1 MTCKESLW
9 QRPYVNIFKHFKVEE
24 WKKSTKEGDVMS
36 FMDRTLKATVY
47 RIRGAIPAGNYI
59 QLPKTTTQSL
69 GLTGRY
75 LYLLFKPVASKYFVV
90 HFDAVTEDSQVIRI
104 SFSNLFKEFK
114 STATWLQFPFIC
126 GAAKGFVYNS
136 TAKTAKEDLVGPAPV
151 GVPWI
156 CLMMDLQ
163 YILSVYLNRR
173 YSHLKNIK
181 LCSNMLVK
189 NIFTSDIIFEP
200 SVTVSKAKREGLVLQ
215 DVCPIPRE
223 MAFLAP
229 KGENWHDI
237 YDYIRFPS
245 SGAKMPFDSIQ
256 KGQCSPSGK
265 GLPTNRSPVR
275 TNPCTLSVSKT
286 VQDRVSLIQQIT
298 SPEAAFYRSKRRPLV
313 TKNIPE
319 IHFQETVPKFSP
331 YKGERFEDWKEN
343 DQEAPAAKSDRIVK
357 VIPREDGGIHV
368 FAHRG
373 VGIAVHK
380 HSSDEGLQ
388 PDPILKLKKIIGFG
402 GSTLKYAVWTKSG
415 STVVYPCHAIV
426 VAMEIETGRQKFF
439 IGHTD
444 RVSALSFNGN
454 TTLLASAQTGNL
466 SVVRVWN
473 YFKGSCLAMFRTHVH
488 SVSCL
493 SFSFSGAVLCGVG
506 KDGHGKTMVV
516 VWNTAKVNPDGEVV
530 VMAKAHTEVDIQMMK
545 IASFDDTRMVSC
557 GRDNIRLWRIRSG
570 ALRSC
575 PVNLSEY
582 HSLEFTDASFEEGNL
597 ADKDPEDRTLFACS
611 KSGHILEIDYKN
623 VVIKNARRLFTSQT
637 KHSHRREKST
647 FNSGPAIAI
656 NSISVSAAF
665 CATGSDDGYLRLWPL
680 DFSTVFLEA
689 EHESPVSVVNID
701 PNGLKVLAATCTG
714 NLGYLDISSR
724 GYTTLMRS
732 HTDRILASSMDGIR
746 RHLVT
751 VSEDGTI
758 RVWELDSMQQFYDFV
773 SPGEIPC
780 AVNYHPI
787 QQIFACGFNSG
798 VVRIFNVENSSLLSE
813 QRQHR
818 GQVIGL
824 LFSPNGE
831 YLYSAGSLGSL
842 ALYDATEE
850 DHHVIRLLGNVVARG
865 CDRAPDALT
874 VSSDG
879 RYLAMVGPTEHIV
892 TVMDACSL
900 DEVMRVDVSILDL
913 ETSTLDTALK
923 VCYAPATIN
932 QLLVTTS
939 SNKIL
944 WLNPR
949 TGRLIR
955 QICNAHK
962 KVASAIAVSEDVQ
975 YLLTAGEKVIKVW
988 DYHMKQDTNFQVFIG
1003 HSEAIQQVAFTPD
1016 QLSVISVGDGIFIW
1030 DFLAGLSD
1038 QKETNDNLPVE
1049 TFAPLRAEASS
1060 KADGRELLMSS
1071 GMPRQSV
1078 PFPSSSPPRLDISG
1092 IETNHQGELLSDS
1105 ENKCSHS
1112 QLGGSRRRNEN
1123 SFLHVR
1129 EGIYKESLS
1138 PFLRSSCGQEEL
1150 EPDGPAATQV
1160 GDGDYLQS
1168 CAQPDS
1174 YKHFTARFKTSFVS
1188 QNAVPSPGKKKLK
1201 LKVVNGYNGNGR
1213 GNMVW
1218 NPDTALFAYSCG
1230 CLVIIED
1237 LHSGSQRH
1245 LTGHVEEVS
1254 TLALSHDAQDLASAS
1269 GGQGQAS
1276 SCIFIWNVTSG
1287 TCKKV
1292 LSQHTTEVQAMAY
1305 SRDDRLLISVGDY
1318 RDLTIALW
1326 DTSDYVLLTMTKVLD
1341 AVHEIAFDPT
1351 TACEFACV
1359 GVGAVQFWLLEKNGS
1374 DVQLKVHRVP
1384 VPDEVGLVELTALCY
1399 NTDSVLYTATSTGKV
1414 CAWDTQYNRCFMVW
1428 DADDGEIGI
1437 VKCRGHRLM
1446 TGSNAKKVRLWTVTA
1461 VQEMRLEGT
1470 GARSS
1475 SVLLEHEMVLD
1486 GTVISAV
1493 FDDIMDMGIVGTTA
1507 GTLWYINW
1515 AENTSIR
1522 LISGHRNQVNE
1533 VIFSPNEGH
1542 FATCAEDGS
1551 LRVWVMQ
1558 STELVVQFQVLN
1570 QSCLCMAW
1578 SPVHHSGEL
1587 LAKEQLVAGYSDG
1600 TIRLFNVLKT
1610 EMELKIHPHPV
1621 AVSAIAYSMDGEVIL
1636 SGDKDGLV
1644 AISSPRTGLT
1654 VRVIS
1659 DHRGSPI
1666 TTIQCTLKKF
1676 DEFGLR
1682 GCEMWLSVSSDR
1694 RVSVWAADWLKDQCE
1709 LIDWLTFPAPVD
1721 PGACDRSNVPP
1732 SLAAF
1737 SPSQSGE
1744 VVYVGYGVEPEIIF
1758 YSLHVKQIIRT
1769 MTLSHWATCLS
1780 ISPKGHLI
1788 AVGSN
1793 ERLLRLIEYPSG
1805 NFQDLP
1811 GHSDTVQFSRFTPSG
1826 KYFLSTSYNEVFIWE
1841 VQKHSLKP

>member
-1 MTCKESLW
+1 CTQMFKCRILPSFKFEFSESLW

-126 GAAKGFVYNS
+126 GAAKGFYIIFSFHVL
-136 TAKTAKEDLVGPAPV
+136 DLVGPAPV

-237 YDYIRFPS
+237 YDYIR
-245 SGAKMPFDSIQ
+245 
-256 KGQCSPSGK
+256 
-265 GLPTNRSPVR
+265 L
-275 TNPCTLSVSKT
+275 
-286 VQDRVSLIQQIT
+286 
-298 SPEAAFYRSKRRPLV
+298 
-313 TKNIPE
+313 
-319 IHFQETVPKFSP
+319 
-331 YKGERFEDWKEN
+331 
-343 DQEAPAAKSDRIVK
+343 
-357 VIPREDGGIHV
+357 
-368 FAHRG
+368 
-373 VGIAVHK
+373 
-380 HSSDEGLQ
+380 GLQ

-813 QRQHR
+813 QR
-818 GQVIGL
+818 L
-824 LFSPNGE
+824 C
-831 YLYSAGSLGSL
+831 YCTYTLYFPS
-842 ALYDATEE
+842 
-850 DHHVIRLLGNVVARG
+850 GNVVARG

-955 QICNAHK
+955 QVQI
-962 KVASAIAVSEDVQ
+962 ASAIAVSEDVQ

-1030 DFLAGLSD
+1030 DFLSAFVACFLDS
-1038 QKETNDNLPVE
+1038 
-1049 TFAPLRAEASS
+1049 ASASS
-1060 KADGRELLMSS
+1060 LM
-1071 GMPRQSV
+1071 V
-1078 PFPSSSPPRLDISG
+1078 FV
-1092 IETNHQGELLSDS
+1092 
-1105 ENKCSHS
+1105 C
-1112 QLGGSRRRNEN
+1112 
-1123 SFLHVR
+1123 
-1129 EGIYKESLS
+1129 LS
-1138 PFLRSSCGQEEL
+1138 P
-1150 EPDGPAATQV
+1150 
-1160 GDGDYLQS
+1160 
-1168 CAQPDS
+1168 
-1174 YKHFTARFKTSFVS
+1174 
-1188 QNAVPSPGKKKLK
+1188 
-1201 LKVVNGYNGNGR
+1201 
-1213 GNMVW
+1213 
-1218 NPDTALFAYSCG
+1218 ALFAYSCG

-1374 DVQLKVHRVP
+1374 DVHRVP

-1666 TTIQCTLKKF
+1666 TTIQCTLKKV
-1676 DEFGLR
+1676 

-1709 LIDWLTFPAPVD
+1709 LIDWLTFPAP
-1721 PGACDRSNVPP
+1721 ACDRSNVPP

-1758 YSLHVKQIIRT
+1758 YSLHVKQVSPNNQQTCSCNTRT
-1769 MTLSHWATCLS
+1769 V
-1780 ISPKGHLI
+1780 HL
-1788 AVGSN
+1788 
-1793 ERLLRLIEYPSG
+1793 LLRLIEYPSG

>member
-1 MTCKESLW
+1 MSSVNFWITGLIDSLW

-189 NIFTSDIIFEP
+189 NIFTSDIIFEF
-200 SVTVSKAKREGLVLQ
+200 VNYMLIEYWLVLQ

-256 KGQCSPSGK
+256 KGQCSPS
-265 GLPTNRSPVR
+265 LPTNRSPVR

-298 SPEAAFYRSKRRPLV
+298 SPEAVS
-313 TKNIPE
+313 T
-319 IHFQETVPKFSP
+319 S
-331 YKGERFEDWKEN
+331 
-343 DQEAPAAKSDRIVK
+343 PAAKSDRIVK

-380 HSSDEGLQ
+380 HSSDEVRARWLESQ
-388 PDPILKLKKIIGFG
+388 PMLRLLVIVKKNYIF
-402 GSTLKYAVWTKSG
+402 KAVWTKSG

-955 QICNAHK
+955 QVQI
-962 KVASAIAVSEDVQ
+962 ASAIAVSEDVQ

-1038 QKETNDNLPVE
+1038 QKETN
-1049 TFAPLRAEASS
+1049 ASASS
-1060 KADGRELLMSS
+1060 LM
-1071 GMPRQSV
+1071 V
-1078 PFPSSSPPRLDISG
+1078 FV
-1092 IETNHQGELLSDS
+1092 
-1105 ENKCSHS
+1105 C
-1112 QLGGSRRRNEN
+1112 
-1123 SFLHVR
+1123 
-1129 EGIYKESLS
+1129 LS
-1138 PFLRSSCGQEEL
+1138 P
-1150 EPDGPAATQV
+1150 
-1160 GDGDYLQS
+1160 
-1168 CAQPDS
+1168 
-1174 YKHFTARFKTSFVS
+1174 
-1188 QNAVPSPGKKKLK
+1188 
-1201 LKVVNGYNGNGR
+1201 
-1213 GNMVW
+1213 
-1218 NPDTALFAYSCG
+1218 ALFAYSCG

-1522 LISGHRNQVNE
+1522 LISGHRNQVM
-1533 VIFSPNEGH
+1533 IFSPNEGH

-1709 LIDWLTFPAPVD
+1709 LIDWLTFPAP
-1721 PGACDRSNVPP
+1721 ACDRSNVPP

>member
-1 MTCKESLW
+1 CTQMFKFLPSFKFEFSESLW

-126 GAAKGFVYNS
+126 GYIIFSFHVL
-136 TAKTAKEDLVGPAPV
+136 DLVGPAPV

-237 YDYIRFPS
+237 YDYIR
-245 SGAKMPFDSIQ
+245 
-256 KGQCSPSGK
+256 
-265 GLPTNRSPVR
+265 L
-275 TNPCTLSVSKT
+275 
-286 VQDRVSLIQQIT
+286 
-298 SPEAAFYRSKRRPLV
+298 
-313 TKNIPE
+313 
-319 IHFQETVPKFSP
+319 
-331 YKGERFEDWKEN
+331 
-343 DQEAPAAKSDRIVK
+343 
-357 VIPREDGGIHV
+357 
-368 FAHRG
+368 
-373 VGIAVHK
+373 
-380 HSSDEGLQ
+380 GLQ

-798 VVRIFNVENSSLLSE
+798 VVRIFNVENSSLLIPMHT
-813 QRQHR
+813 Q
-818 GQVIGL
+818 
-824 LFSPNGE
+824 
-831 YLYSAGSLGSL
+831 AL
-842 ALYDATEE
+842 ALANQRIILSGIVKCTECLC
-850 DHHVIRLLGNVVARG
+850 RQKYQLSLCYCTYTLYFPSGNVVARG

-955 QICNAHK
+955 QVQI
-962 KVASAIAVSEDVQ
+962 ASAIAVSEDVQ

-1030 DFLAGLSD
+1030 DFLSAFVACFLDS
-1038 QKETNDNLPVE
+1038 
-1049 TFAPLRAEASS
+1049 ASASS
-1060 KADGRELLMSS
+1060 LM
-1071 GMPRQSV
+1071 V
-1078 PFPSSSPPRLDISG
+1078 FV
-1092 IETNHQGELLSDS
+1092 
-1105 ENKCSHS
+1105 C
-1112 QLGGSRRRNEN
+1112 
-1123 SFLHVR
+1123 
-1129 EGIYKESLS
+1129 LS
-1138 PFLRSSCGQEEL
+1138 P
-1150 EPDGPAATQV
+1150 
-1160 GDGDYLQS
+1160 
-1168 CAQPDS
+1168 
-1174 YKHFTARFKTSFVS
+1174 
-1188 QNAVPSPGKKKLK
+1188 
-1201 LKVVNGYNGNGR
+1201 
-1213 GNMVW
+1213 
-1218 NPDTALFAYSCG
+1218 ALFAYSCG

-1374 DVQLKVHRVP
+1374 DVHRVP

-1666 TTIQCTLKKF
+1666 TTIQCTLKKV
-1676 DEFGLR
+1676 

>member
-1 MTCKESLW
+1 MIFSPTATRSLW

-126 GAAKGFVYNS
+126 
-136 TAKTAKEDLVGPAPV
+136 DLVGPAPV

-200 SVTVSKAKREGLVLQ
+200 ISALLQWRLVLQ

-237 YDYIRFPS
+237 YDYIR
-245 SGAKMPFDSIQ
+245 
-256 KGQCSPSGK
+256 
-265 GLPTNRSPVR
+265 L
-275 TNPCTLSVSKT
+275 
-286 VQDRVSLIQQIT
+286 
-298 SPEAAFYRSKRRPLV
+298 
-313 TKNIPE
+313 
-319 IHFQETVPKFSP
+319 
-331 YKGERFEDWKEN
+331 
-343 DQEAPAAKSDRIVK
+343 
-357 VIPREDGGIHV
+357 
-368 FAHRG
+368 
-373 VGIAVHK
+373 
-380 HSSDEGLQ
+380 GLQ

-850 DHHVIRLLGNVVARG
+850 DHHVIRRDMC

-955 QICNAHK
+955 Q
-962 KVASAIAVSEDVQ
+962 VQTVSEDVQ

-1038 QKETNDNLPVE
+1038 QKETN
-1049 TFAPLRAEASS
+1049 ASASS
-1060 KADGRELLMSS
+1060 LM
-1071 GMPRQSV
+1071 V
-1078 PFPSSSPPRLDISG
+1078 FV
-1092 IETNHQGELLSDS
+1092 
-1105 ENKCSHS
+1105 C
-1112 QLGGSRRRNEN
+1112 
-1123 SFLHVR
+1123 
-1129 EGIYKESLS
+1129 LS
-1138 PFLRSSCGQEEL
+1138 P
-1150 EPDGPAATQV
+1150 
-1160 GDGDYLQS
+1160 
-1168 CAQPDS
+1168 
-1174 YKHFTARFKTSFVS
+1174 
-1188 QNAVPSPGKKKLK
+1188 
-1201 LKVVNGYNGNGR
+1201 
-1213 GNMVW
+1213 
-1218 NPDTALFAYSCG
+1218 ALFAYSCG

-1709 LIDWLTFPAPVD
+1709 LIDWLTFPAP
-1721 PGACDRSNVPP
+1721 ACDRSNVPP

-1758 YSLHVKQIIRT
+1758 YSLHVKQVSPNNQQTCIR
-1769 MTLSHWATCLS
+1769 
-1780 ISPKGHLI
+1780 I
-1788 AVGSN
+1788 
-1793 ERLLRLIEYPSG
+1793 RLLRLIEYPSG